1 MQVLIFCASHAKRDH
16 LRDIHTHI
24 QHHSLAL
31 NIIAEHIP
39 NPILMVE
46 QVRIKCS
53 KQTHRGKKCSFFT
66 THMRPN
72 KPS

>member
-24 QHHSLAL
+24 HLHSLAL
-31 NIIAEHIP
+31 NIITEHIP

-46 QVRIKCS
+46 HEVRIKRN
-53 KQTHRGKKCSFFT
+53 KKTDKGKKCSFFM

-72 KPS
+72 